1 MLHDFWTRV
10 DFVPATPQ
18 SFTAARTLPRVARMA
33 TGIDASEFVDREF
46 EAAQSSFRGTAV
58 MTTPP
63 DDATRAPTRD
73 EVDSKV
79 GDLQSKLAELKRAQ
93 TALEQ
98 ERTALEETRRR
109 QTEFTTGREEIV
121 HSLTRGIGLLE
132 EAEFAARR
140 DAEQMA
146 RTLGELRE
154 ALNKV
159 QAVNDQVWTKDDFQ
173 IELTR
178 ANTTIESAR
187 MEWNS
192 ARLKWPVL
200 SPENL
205 ERAEAREAAK
215 VHVPLAE
222 RSFMELC
229 KFGLALTWP
238 LLAGIIALIV
248 VLLLRR

>member
-1 MLHDFWTRV
+1 
-10 DFVPATPQ
+10 
-18 SFTAARTLPRVARMA
+18 
-33 TGIDASEFVDREF
+33 
-46 EAAQSSFRGTAV
+46 
-58 MTTPP
+58 
-63 DDATRAPTRD
+63 
-73 EVDSKV
+73 
-79 GDLQSKLAELKRAQ
+79 
-93 TALEQ
+93 
-98 ERTALEETRRR
+98 
-109 QTEFTTGREEIV
+109 
-121 HSLTRGIGLLE
+121 LE

-146 RTLGELRE
+146 RTLAEMHE

-159 QAVNDQVWTKDDFQ
+159 QGINDQAWTKDDFQ

-205 ERAEAREAAK
+205 ERAEAKEAAK
-215 VHVPLAE
+215 AHVPLAE
-222 RSFMELC
+222 RGFMELC
-229 KFGLALTWP
+229 RFGIALTWP
-238 LLAGIIALIV
+238 ILAGIAALIV